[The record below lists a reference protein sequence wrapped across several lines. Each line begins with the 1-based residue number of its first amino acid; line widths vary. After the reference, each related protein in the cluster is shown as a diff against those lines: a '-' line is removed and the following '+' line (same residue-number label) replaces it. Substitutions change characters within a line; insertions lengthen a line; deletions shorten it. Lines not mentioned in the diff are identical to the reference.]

1 MNINIVRINR
11 FRVQV
16 HSDLIFTFDMNT
28 KDFKLFDVKLHNTK
42 KQETEIEATSN
53 AMTAPTKLI
62 DIGLKPGSTV
72 MCLGDTKSN
81 EKRGIVF

>member
-1 MNINIVRINR
+1 M
-11 FRVQV
+11 
-16 HSDLIFTFDMNT
+16 
-28 KDFKLFDVKLHNTK
+28 KKKHNTK